1 MLPLSL
7 PKTLLKEYNQ
17 SVESRMARLKLIND
31 AKCWRCNQTT
41 GTMTH
46 MLYECDK
53 VVVFWD
59 KLIAF
64 LNKLL
69 NLAWHKNPGL
79 CMLGIF
85 QKDDL
90 MNKLY
95 GELVDSSHGSTARKG
110 RPMLLVK

>member
-1 MLPLSL
+1 MPLTS
-7 PKTLLKEYNQ
+7 TVQ
-17 SVESRMARLKLIND
+17 SQLINYKILNRCYWTPSRMARLKLIND

-41 GTMTH
+41 GTMIH

-85 QKDDL
+85 QKDGL
-90 MNKLY
+90 SYEQTLWCRLNKLQTNKY
-95 GELVDSSHGSTARKG
+95 IK
-110 RPMLLVK
+110 K